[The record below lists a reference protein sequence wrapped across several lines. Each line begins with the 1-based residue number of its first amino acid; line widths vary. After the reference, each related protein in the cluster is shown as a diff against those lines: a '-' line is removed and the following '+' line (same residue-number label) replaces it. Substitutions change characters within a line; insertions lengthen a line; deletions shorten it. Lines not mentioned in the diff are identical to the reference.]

1 MKEGY
6 FNNTT
11 YVTTKTVKG
20 KPGDTVVVY
29 ASVVLDKIPIAI
41 GEKAGEI
48 KLKNIYYDYNDSS
61 LRAESFPELDK
72 LVKLLNENP
81 GLNIQLN
88 SHTDSR
94 GVDKYNQKL
103 SRGRANSVVKYLIE
117 KGIAAERL
125 TFKGFGE
132 SSPSTLTSD
141 EILPDGKVV
150 PKGSVLTEAFI
161 NTYKS
166 NKDNFEFLHQLNRR
180 TTFQVTSAT
189 MNIES
194 EDADEIII
202 DKAD

>member
-1 MKEGY
+1 M
-6 FNNTT
+6 
-11 YVTTKTVKG
+11 V
-20 KPGDTVVVY
+20 
-29 ASVVLDKIPIAI
+29 
-41 GEKAGEI
+41 
-48 KLKNIYYDYNDSS
+48 
-61 LRAESFPELDK
+61 
-72 LVKLLNENP
+72 
-81 GLNIQLN
+81 
-88 SHTDSR
+88 
-94 GVDKYNQKL
+94 
-103 SRGRANSVVKYLIE
+103 IE
-117 KGIAAERL
+117 APRL